1 MKTNTRNIF
10 VGVILMIVMLLGISM
25 LTACNDVTLDKLQ
38 NEYGIVIDGGGF
50 EEGSTLVSNEI
61 ATDAEEGAEVLAAI
75 ADQNYNKDGSVYIFD
90 IYVTKDGAKVQPS
103 GKVKVSVPLPN
114 IQVDN
119 YLVFHVKADNSVENL
134 VPTVVDGKISFETS
148 SFSYF
153 IIAEAAPDEHVH
165 DYVWVEGTEPT
176 CEKEGV
182 VAHYHCD
189 GCGKNFDENYGEIDS
204 VVAEKGSH
212 DVAGNYSPRV
222 EPTFFTE
229 GTVAYYTCNDCLK
242 YIDEDGQIIPAED
255 ITIPAW
261 TQDVTIYVN
270 DVATKLVPIWF
281 DKGVYPTRK
290 MNATSLI
297 YDYLN
302 REGMDSLIAQYDL
315 FPFEVNV
322 QAAER
327 TFVDKLCAIGD
338 YYLSGTISEHSRHI
352 YDLHKL
358 LEIVQI
364 DDSLRQLLHKVA
376 AEQKTHKTCLSAQE
390 GVNLKELLAE
400 IVQKEIYRRD
410 YEEITASLL
419 FDNTDYQTAIRSLSR
434 IIDSGLLDGM

>member
-1 MKTNTRNIF
+1 MLHDEKNLF
-10 VGVILMIVMLLGISM
+10 EQLILRTSDTFEIE
-25 LTACNDVTLDKLQ
+25 Q
-38 NEYGIVIDGGGF
+38 GIVEKDYYVTVF
-50 EEGSTLVSNEI
+50 LK
-61 ATDAEEGAEVLAAI
+61 AI
-75 ADQNYNKDGSVYIFD
+75 AQKEPDIVFKGGTSLSKCYHIINRFSEDIDLNIEMVSKPTQGQRECLKKNIVAVTQSFGFTVQN
-90 IYVTKDGAKVQPS
+90 
-103 GKVKVSVPLPN
+103 
-114 IQVDN
+114 
-119 YLVFHVKADNSVENL
+119 
-134 VPTVVDGKISFETS
+134 
-148 SFSYF
+148 
-153 IIAEAAPDEHVH
+153 PDEIKSRRDFNRYLI
-165 DYVWVEGTEPT
+165 DYQSTFDTGYLKRNLIVETA
-176 CEKEGV
+176 V
-182 VAHYHCD
+182 
-189 GCGKNFDENYGEIDS
+189 
-204 VVAEKGSH
+204 
-212 DVAGNYSPRV
+212 
-222 EPTFFTE
+222 FFRT
-229 GTVAYYTCNDCLK
+229 
-242 YIDEDGQIIPAED
+242 
-255 ITIPAW
+255 
-261 TQDVTIYVN
+261 
-270 DVATKLVPIWF
+270 
-281 DKGVYPTRK
+281 YPTRK

-364 DDSLRQLLHKVA
+364 DDSLKQLLHKVV
-376 AEQKTHKTCLSAQE
+376 AERKTHKTCLSAQE

>member
-1 MKTNTRNIF
+1 MLHNEKNLF
-10 VGVILMIVMLLGISM
+10 EQLILRTSDTFEIE
-25 LTACNDVTLDKLQ
+25 Q
-38 NEYGIVIDGGGF
+38 GIVEKDYYVTVF
-50 EEGSTLVSNEI
+50 LK
-61 ATDAEEGAEVLAAI
+61 AI
-75 ADQNYNKDGSVYIFD
+75 AQKEPDIVFKGGTSLSKCYHIINRFSEDIDLNIETDSKPTQGQRECLKKNIVAVTQSFGFTVQN
-90 IYVTKDGAKVQPS
+90 
-103 GKVKVSVPLPN
+103 
-114 IQVDN
+114 
-119 YLVFHVKADNSVENL
+119 
-134 VPTVVDGKISFETS
+134 
-148 SFSYF
+148 
-153 IIAEAAPDEHVH
+153 PDEIKSRRDFNRYLI
-165 DYVWVEGTEPT
+165 DYQSTFDTGYLKRNLIVETA
-176 CEKEGV
+176 V
-182 VAHYHCD
+182 
-189 GCGKNFDENYGEIDS
+189 
-204 VVAEKGSH
+204 
-212 DVAGNYSPRV
+212 
-222 EPTFFTE
+222 FFRT
-229 GTVAYYTCNDCLK
+229 
-242 YIDEDGQIIPAED
+242 
-255 ITIPAW
+255 
-261 TQDVTIYVN
+261 
-270 DVATKLVPIWF
+270 
-281 DKGVYPTRK
+281 YPTRK

-364 DDSLRQLLHKVA
+364 DDSLRQLLHKVV
-376 AEQKTHKTCLSAQE
+376 AERKTHKTCLSAQE

>member
-1 MKTNTRNIF
+1 MLHDEKNLF
-10 VGVILMIVMLLGISM
+10 EQLILRTSDAFEI
-25 LTACNDVTLDKLQ
+25 
-38 NEYGIVIDGGGF
+38 ERGIVEKDYYVTVF
-50 EEGSTLVSNEI
+50 LK
-61 ATDAEEGAEVLAAI
+61 AI
-75 ADQNYNKDGSVYIFD
+75 AQKEPDIVFKGGTSLSKCYHIINRFSEDIDLNIETDSKPTQGQRECLKKNIVAVTQSFGFTVQN
-90 IYVTKDGAKVQPS
+90 
-103 GKVKVSVPLPN
+103 
-114 IQVDN
+114 
-119 YLVFHVKADNSVENL
+119 
-134 VPTVVDGKISFETS
+134 
-148 SFSYF
+148 
-153 IIAEAAPDEHVH
+153 PDEIKSRRDFNRYLI
-165 DYVWVEGTEPT
+165 DYQSTFDTGYLKRNLIVETA
-176 CEKEGV
+176 V
-182 VAHYHCD
+182 
-189 GCGKNFDENYGEIDS
+189 
-204 VVAEKGSH
+204 
-212 DVAGNYSPRV
+212 
-222 EPTFFTE
+222 FFRT
-229 GTVAYYTCNDCLK
+229 
-242 YIDEDGQIIPAED
+242 
-255 ITIPAW
+255 
-261 TQDVTIYVN
+261 
-270 DVATKLVPIWF
+270 
-281 DKGVYPTRK
+281 YPTRK

-364 DDSLRQLLHKVA
+364 DDSLRQLLHKVV
-376 AEQKTHKTCLSAQE
+376 AERKTHKTCLSAQE

>member
-1 MKTNTRNIF
+1 MLHDEKNLF
-10 VGVILMIVMLLGISM
+10 EQLILRTSDAFEI
-25 LTACNDVTLDKLQ
+25 
-38 NEYGIVIDGGGF
+38 ERGIVEKDYYVTVF
-50 EEGSTLVSNEI
+50 LK
-61 ATDAEEGAEVLAAI
+61 AI
-75 ADQNYNKDGSVYIFD
+75 AQKEPDIVFKGGTSLSKCYHIINRFSEDIDLNIEMVSKPTQGQRECLKKNIVAVTQSFGFTVQN
-90 IYVTKDGAKVQPS
+90 
-103 GKVKVSVPLPN
+103 
-114 IQVDN
+114 
-119 YLVFHVKADNSVENL
+119 
-134 VPTVVDGKISFETS
+134 
-148 SFSYF
+148 
-153 IIAEAAPDEHVH
+153 PDEIKSRRDFNRYLI
-165 DYVWVEGTEPT
+165 DYQSTFDTGYLKRNLIVETA
-176 CEKEGV
+176 V
-182 VAHYHCD
+182 
-189 GCGKNFDENYGEIDS
+189 
-204 VVAEKGSH
+204 
-212 DVAGNYSPRV
+212 
-222 EPTFFTE
+222 FFRT
-229 GTVAYYTCNDCLK
+229 
-242 YIDEDGQIIPAED
+242 
-255 ITIPAW
+255 
-261 TQDVTIYVN
+261 
-270 DVATKLVPIWF
+270 
-281 DKGVYPTRK
+281 YPTRK

-364 DDSLRQLLHKVA
+364 DDSLRQLLHKVV
-376 AEQKTHKTCLSAQE
+376 AERKTHKTCLSAQE

>member
-1 MKTNTRNIF
+1 MLHDEKNLF
-10 VGVILMIVMLLGISM
+10 EQLILRTSDAFEI
-25 LTACNDVTLDKLQ
+25 
-38 NEYGIVIDGGGF
+38 ERGIVEKDYYVTVF
-50 EEGSTLVSNEI
+50 LK
-61 ATDAEEGAEVLAAI
+61 AI
-75 ADQNYNKDGSVYIFD
+75 AQKEPDIVFKGGTSLSKCYHIINRFSEDIDLNIEMVSKPTQGQRECLKKNIVAVTQSFRFTVQN
-90 IYVTKDGAKVQPS
+90 
-103 GKVKVSVPLPN
+103 
-114 IQVDN
+114 
-119 YLVFHVKADNSVENL
+119 
-134 VPTVVDGKISFETS
+134 
-148 SFSYF
+148 
-153 IIAEAAPDEHVH
+153 PDEIKSRRDFNRYLI
-165 DYVWVEGTEPT
+165 DYQSTFDTGYLKRNLIVETA
-176 CEKEGV
+176 V
-182 VAHYHCD
+182 
-189 GCGKNFDENYGEIDS
+189 
-204 VVAEKGSH
+204 
-212 DVAGNYSPRV
+212 
-222 EPTFFTE
+222 FFRT
-229 GTVAYYTCNDCLK
+229 
-242 YIDEDGQIIPAED
+242 
-255 ITIPAW
+255 
-261 TQDVTIYVN
+261 
-270 DVATKLVPIWF
+270 
-281 DKGVYPTRK
+281 YPTRK

-364 DDSLRQLLHKVA
+364 DDSLRQLLHKVV
-376 AEQKTHKTCLSAQE
+376 AERKTHKTCLSAQE

>member
-1 MKTNTRNIF
+1 MLHDEKNLF
-10 VGVILMIVMLLGISM
+10 EQLILRTSDTFEIE
-25 LTACNDVTLDKLQ
+25 Q
-38 NEYGIVIDGGGF
+38 GIVEKDYYVTVF
-50 EEGSTLVSNEI
+50 LK
-61 ATDAEEGAEVLAAI
+61 AI
-75 ADQNYNKDGSVYIFD
+75 AQKEPDIVFKGGTSLSKCYHIINRFSEDIDLNIETDSKPTQGQRECLKKNIVAVTQSFGFTVQN
-90 IYVTKDGAKVQPS
+90 
-103 GKVKVSVPLPN
+103 
-114 IQVDN
+114 
-119 YLVFHVKADNSVENL
+119 
-134 VPTVVDGKISFETS
+134 
-148 SFSYF
+148 
-153 IIAEAAPDEHVH
+153 PDEIKSRRDFNRYLI
-165 DYVWVEGTEPT
+165 DYQSTFDMGYLKRNLIVETA
-176 CEKEGV
+176 V
-182 VAHYHCD
+182 
-189 GCGKNFDENYGEIDS
+189 
-204 VVAEKGSH
+204 
-212 DVAGNYSPRV
+212 
-222 EPTFFTE
+222 FFRT
-229 GTVAYYTCNDCLK
+229 
-242 YIDEDGQIIPAED
+242 
-255 ITIPAW
+255 
-261 TQDVTIYVN
+261 
-270 DVATKLVPIWF
+270 
-281 DKGVYPTRK
+281 YPTRK

>member
-1 MKTNTRNIF
+1 MLHDEKNLF
-10 VGVILMIVMLLGISM
+10 EQLILRTSDTFEIE
-25 LTACNDVTLDKLQ
+25 Q
-38 NEYGIVIDGGGF
+38 GIVEKDYYVTVF
-50 EEGSTLVSNEI
+50 LK
-61 ATDAEEGAEVLAAI
+61 AI
-75 ADQNYNKDGSVYIFD
+75 AQKEPDIVFKGGTSLSKCYHIINRFSEDIDLNIETDSKPTQGQRECLKKNIVAVTQSFGFTVQN
-90 IYVTKDGAKVQPS
+90 
-103 GKVKVSVPLPN
+103 
-114 IQVDN
+114 
-119 YLVFHVKADNSVENL
+119 
-134 VPTVVDGKISFETS
+134 
-148 SFSYF
+148 
-153 IIAEAAPDEHVH
+153 PDEIKSRRDFNRYLI
-165 DYVWVEGTEPT
+165 DYQSTFDTGYLKRNLIVETA
-176 CEKEGV
+176 V
-182 VAHYHCD
+182 
-189 GCGKNFDENYGEIDS
+189 
-204 VVAEKGSH
+204 
-212 DVAGNYSPRV
+212 
-222 EPTFFTE
+222 FFRT
-229 GTVAYYTCNDCLK
+229 
-242 YIDEDGQIIPAED
+242 
-255 ITIPAW
+255 
-261 TQDVTIYVN
+261 
-270 DVATKLVPIWF
+270 
-281 DKGVYPTRK
+281 YPTRK

-302 REGMDSLIAQYDL
+302 REGMDSLIVQYDL

-364 DDSLRQLLHKVA
+364 DDSLRQLLHKVV
-376 AEQKTHKTCLSAQE
+376 AERKTHKTCLSAQE

>member
-1 MKTNTRNIF
+1 MLHDEKNLF
-10 VGVILMIVMLLGISM
+10 EQLILRTSEAFEIE
-25 LTACNDVTLDKLQ
+25 Q
-38 NEYGIVIDGGGF
+38 GIVEKDYYVTVF
-50 EEGSTLVSNEI
+50 LK
-61 ATDAEEGAEVLAAI
+61 AI
-75 ADQNYNKDGSVYIFD
+75 AQKEPD
-90 IYVTKDGAKVQPS
+90 IVFKGGTSLSKCYHIINRFSEDID
-103 GKVKVSVPLPN
+103 LN
-114 IQVDN
+114 IETDS
-119 YLVFHVKADNSVENL
+119 K
-134 VPTVVDGKISFETS
+134 PTQGQRE
-148 SFSYF
+148 
-153 IIAEAAPDEHVH
+153 
-165 DYVWVEGTEPT
+165 
-176 CEKEGV
+176 
-182 VAHYHCD
+182 
-189 GCGKNFDENYGEIDS
+189 
-204 VVAEKGSH
+204 
-212 DVAGNYSPRV
+212 
-222 EPTFFTE
+222 
-229 GTVAYYTCNDCLK
+229 CLK
-242 YIDEDGQIIPAED
+242 KNIVAVTQNLGFTVQNSDEIKSRRDFNRYLIDYQS
-255 ITIPAW
+255 T
-261 TQDVTIYVN
+261 
-270 DVATKLVPIWF
+270 F
-281 DKGVYPTRK
+281 DTGYLKRNLIVETAVFFRTYPTRK

-364 DDSLRQLLHKVA
+364 DDSLRQLLHKVV
-376 AEQKTHKTCLSAQE
+376 AERKTHKTCLSAQE

-419 FDNTDYQTAIRSLSR
+419 FDDTDYRTAIRSLSR

>member
-1 MKTNTRNIF
+1 MLHDEKNLF
-10 VGVILMIVMLLGISM
+10 EQLILRTSDAFEI
-25 LTACNDVTLDKLQ
+25 
-38 NEYGIVIDGGGF
+38 ERGIVEKDYYVTVF
-50 EEGSTLVSNEI
+50 LK
-61 ATDAEEGAEVLAAI
+61 AI
-75 ADQNYNKDGSVYIFD
+75 AQKEPDIVFKGGTSLSKCYHIINRFSEDIDLNIETDSKPTQGQRECLKKNIVAVTQSFGFTVQN
-90 IYVTKDGAKVQPS
+90 
-103 GKVKVSVPLPN
+103 
-114 IQVDN
+114 
-119 YLVFHVKADNSVENL
+119 
-134 VPTVVDGKISFETS
+134 
-148 SFSYF
+148 
-153 IIAEAAPDEHVH
+153 PDEIKSRRDFNRYLI
-165 DYVWVEGTEPT
+165 DYQ
-176 CEKEGV
+176 
-182 VAHYHCD
+182 
-189 GCGKNFDENYGEIDS
+189 S
-204 VVAEKGSH
+204 
-212 DVAGNYSPRV
+212 
-222 EPTFFTE
+222 TFAIFFRT
-229 GTVAYYTCNDCLK
+229 
-242 YIDEDGQIIPAED
+242 
-255 ITIPAW
+255 
-261 TQDVTIYVN
+261 
-270 DVATKLVPIWF
+270 
-281 DKGVYPTRK
+281 YPTRK

-364 DDSLRQLLHKVA
+364 DDSLRQLLHKVV
-376 AEQKTHKTCLSAQE
+376 AERKTHKTCLSAQE